1 MRKDALPILV
11 AAMILAAV
19 AGRAAVAAET
29 GAESGVTES
38 GDSRALLPIPFA
50 TRTKLLHKMNQENL
64 GALGRMLDALSRD
77 DLAQVARIANELS
90 YTAKT
95 EKLSRRR
102 GSVAFAV
109 MATDFHGQKMPAIRR
124 AAEKGDR
131 REVLRRMSEAV
142 QACMGCHATVRLVE
156 WPDDRTYTTPP
167 PVRLPAD
174 TPHPQFRI
182 PTYQYPPDSGAR
194 Q

>member
-1 MRKDALPILV
+1 MRKTALSILV
-11 AAMILAAV
+11 ATVILAAV
-19 AGRAAVAAET
+19 AGHAAVAAET
-29 GAESGVTES
+29 GAESGMTAS

-90 YTAKT
+90 YTAQT

-109 MATDFHGQKMPAIRR
+109 MATDFHGQKMPAIRQ

-142 QACMGCHATVRLVE
+142 QACMSCHAAVRLVE

-167 PVRLPAD
+167 PVSLPAD
-174 TPHPQFRI
+174 TPHPQYRI